1 MEPVATGPYA
11 ELASRLDAA
20 QARALAIASELHAA
34 ARRRRPTRDAWCVDE
49 ILDHLAIT
57 VESYRDRTEAAFA
70 KARAKGARKTPTL
83 RHTGLGS
90 WLMKMLR
97 PGSKPVPS
105 PGKFRP
111 RESPAGESAA
121 HDAVGRFRD
130 SHALLRRWL
139 AEAPA
144 VETSAVKV
152 SSPAFFLFRLN
163 LDDVLVTLVMHLERH
178 TAQID
183 RTAQA
188 VKVH

>member
-1 MEPVATGPYA
+1 MEPVAAGPYA
-11 ELASRLDAA
+11 ELISRFDAA
-20 QARALAIASELHAA
+20 QTRALALASELHAA

-57 VESYRDRTEAAFA
+57 VERYRDRTEAAFA
-70 KARAKGARKTPTL
+70 KARAKGGRTTPTL
-83 RHTGLGS
+83 RHTGLGN
-90 WLMKMLR
+90 WLVKMLR
-97 PGSKPVPS
+97 PGSKPVSS
-105 PGKFRP
+105 PGTFRP

-130 SHALLRRWL
+130 AHAMLRRWL
-139 AEAPA
+139 VEAPSI
-144 VETSAVKV
+144 ETSGFKV

-178 TAQID
+178 VLQIE